1 VRLVELPRTTSFQLA
16 LRFLLLFGTASL
28 MLFGFLYWQT
38 ERYVQGRVD
47 DWLIR
52 ERAVFSPMDRD
63 NLLQR
68 LTAHVVSDPTLER
81 PLTLFD
87 PVGFRLAGTPVELS
101 AAELAVM
108 PRDELF
114 RFDAH
119 QGGET
124 IVFRGLA
131 HRMPSGDLLL
141 VARDMAGPHAFDEV
155 LVNAFIWGALFT
167 TLLGLAGA
175 AIVGADSV
183 QRIDAVTRAIQRIV
197 SGDLSE
203 RLPTNGRTDDLDRL
217 THVINGMLGE
227 LERLMQEVKGVC
239 DNIAHDLRTPVTRLL
254 AGLERSRR
262 RAGSAEDYAAAIDE
276 AVLETRSVLKTF
288 AALLRISE
296 VESGARR
303 AGFTDADLAEVVE
316 DAAELYEPMAE
327 EKGVQLVHIAQTA
340 KVAMRG
346 DPNLLFEAVGN
357 LVENALKF
365 TPRGGS
371 VTLRGFARDGLVG
384 LEVVDTGPGIPW
396 GEREAVLRRF
406 YRAEASRH
414 TPGSGLGL
422 ALVAAVAR
430 LHGMDLTIGD
440 ANPGCRIT
448 IARRE
453 MLDAAAGAPV
463 AGTVSAPA
471 GRPMDERPMDGRPGG
486 ERPKDGRPRDER
498 RGDER
503 PGDER
508 PGEERRTV
516 AAPVG
521 NVPA

>member
-28 MLFGFLYWQT
+28 VLFGFLYWQT
-38 ERYVQGRVD
+38 ERYVEGRVD
-47 DWLIR
+47 DWLVR
-52 ERAVFSPMDRD
+52 ERGIFSPMERD

-68 LTAHVVSDPTLER
+68 LTAHVVADPTLER

-87 PVGFRLAGTPVELS
+87 PVGDRLAGTPINLS
-101 AAELAVM
+101 PTDVAAM
-108 PRDELF
+108 PRDVLF
-114 RFDAH
+114 RFDLEQAD
-119 QGGET
+119 QK
-124 IVFRGLA
+124 IVFRGLM
-131 HRMPSGDLLL
+131 HRMASGDLLL
-141 VARDMAGPHAFDEV
+141 VARDMAGAHTFGKV

-203 RLPTNGRTDDLDRL
+203 RLPTDGRTDDLDRL
-217 THVINGMLGE
+217 AHVINGMLGE

-254 AGLERSRR
+254 AGLERTRR
-262 RAGSAEDYAAAIDE
+262 RAGSAEEYAAAIDE
-276 AVLETRSVLKTF
+276 AILETRSVLKTF
-288 AALLRISE
+288 AAILRISE

-303 AGFTDADLAEVVE
+303 AGFTDADLREVLE

-327 EKGVQLVHIAQTA
+327 ERGVRLLRVPQGDRV
-340 KVAMRG
+340 VMRG

-357 LVENALKF
+357 LVDNALKF

-371 VTLRGFARDGLVG
+371 VTLCSFARDGMVG
-384 LEVVDTGPGIPW
+384 LKVTDTGPGIPRE
-396 GEREAVLRRF
+396 EREAVLRRF
-406 YRAEASRH
+406 YRAETSRH

-430 LHGMDLTIGD
+430 LHGMDLTISD
-440 ANPGCRIT
+440 AKPGCRIT

-453 MLDAAAGAPV
+453 THGGSTGLVISETTSGRAAVDERWAAGAP
-463 AGTVSAPA
+463 A
-471 GRPMDERPMDGRPGG
+471 
-486 ERPKDGRPRDER
+486 
-498 RGDER
+498 
-503 PGDER
+503 
-508 PGEERRTV
+508 
-516 AAPVG
+516 G